1 MNKNKSKNKKRIYRK
16 VKKSKG
22 GSSNSPFNKLGNSLV
37 QQILNKTPTGTPSL
51 FNHSHK
57 INEYTNRTTLINKDR
72 ADKDLSLLIELRK
85 LIFGLEYRYKF
96 IDLLMEPIFNP
107 LFRQLSQEAKIR
119 IRNYYDNRGETPIFT
134 YYQYIEYIKQF
145 VTEYNTIK
153 QNLINRF
160 GNNNELVSDL
170 EKNKFLNTKKVPISP
185 HIGQMNQL
193 AKQVRHLNIE
203 IEYYISTGQ
212 LQLPSN
218 FETIYDLPLIKLKN
232 HPITIFVDGWLDN
245 IFLNKFRWASDLP
258 INTNELVSYNDI
270 LNNFLPW
277 CRSR

>member
-37 QQILNKTPTGTPSL
+37 QQILNKTSTGTPSL

-57 INEYTNRTTLINKDR
+57 INRYSNRNAILIKDR
-72 ADKDLSLLIELRK
+72 DDKDLPILIELRK
-85 LIFGLEYRYKF
+85 FIFSLEHRVELF
-96 IDLLMEPIFNP
+96 ENDTFNQ
-107 LFRQLSQEAKIR
+107 LYNQLSDDAKKR
-119 IRNYYDNRGETPIFT
+119 IFDYYNTRGETPIFT

-145 VTEYNTIK
+145 LTEYNTKK
-153 QNLINRF
+153 QNLINLF

-170 EKNKFLNTKKVPISP
+170 EKNKFLNAKKVPISP
-185 HIGQMNQL
+185 HIGHIGHMNQI
-193 AKQVRHLNIE
+193 AKEVRHLNIE
-203 IEYYISTGQ
+203 IEYYESTGQ
-212 LQLPSN
+212 LELPSN
-218 FETIYDLPLIKLKN
+218 FEPIYDLPLIDLKN
-232 HPITIFVDGWLDN
+232 HPIIIFVDGWLDN